1 MRTVV
6 FIHRVVII
14 VPSDACPKGPFTQA
28 IFVAQ
33 LNAIYVAL
41 SCNQLRFHRDFS
53 AVCQC
58 KMSVHVY
65 FVNKSCV
72 PAQK

>member
-1 MRTVV
+1 MTIRKK
-6 FIHRVVII
+6 HRELYR
-14 VPSDACPKGPFTQA
+14 AATLYQGRLTQA
-28 IFVAQ
+28 TFVAQ
-33 LNAIYVAL
+33 LNAIFVAL
-41 SCNQLRFHRDFS
+41 KLRFPRDFS

-58 KMSVHVY
+58 KTSVHVY

>member
-1 MRTVV
+1 M
-6 FIHRVVII
+6 I
-14 VPSDACPKGPFTQA
+14 VSPIATLPLAHGDFSKGPFTQA

-33 LNAIYVAL
+33 LNAFFVAL
-41 SCNQLRFHRDFS
+41 KVRFDRDFS

-58 KMSVHVY
+58 KTLVHVY
-65 FVNKSCV
+65 FLTKSCA